1 MSRGCAGTSSGFVS
15 VTLGRFENGRVR
27 DNPET
32 TSGLKQV
39 ETLQVSLHL
48 LTLTCHTLQ
57 ENDAIRRV

>member
-1 MSRGCAGTSSGFVS
+1 MSRGCVGASSGFFS

-39 ETLQVSLHL
+39 ETLPVSLHSL
-48 LTLTCHTLQ
+48 RLTCHTLQ
-57 ENDAIRRV
+57 ENAAIRRV